1 MVREDRTT
9 WKANYFLKLV
19 ELFDEYP
26 KCFLVGVDN
35 VGSKQM
41 QEIRQAMRGHA
52 VILMGKNTMI
62 RKAIRGHLSKNP
74 ALEKLLPFIVQ
85 NVGFV
90 FTKEDL
96 GEIRTKLLE
105 NRRGAPA
112 KAGAI
117 APCDVKLPPQN
128 TGMGPEKTSFFQAL
142 QIPTKIARGTI
153 EILNEVHLIKEGEK
167 VGASEAALLN
177 MLGVTPFS
185 YGLVVLQ
192 VYDNGTIY
200 SPEVLDMT
208 TDELRK
214 RFLAGVRN
222 VAAVSLAI
230 KYPTMVSVAHSLA
243 RGMQNMLGIAA
254 VTDVNF
260 KEAAQLKEYLADPSN
275 VQHYLL
281 NVLTYLLGFLLS
293 LWTHLAPI
301 YLAWATPAVMLI
313 FKDVFTDDELSS
325 DSFPMKLVDDLV
337 YEFKGRHVI
346 RKEGE
351 IMLPGANP
359 SAEGEEGDEGTE
371 EHVERGIDIV
381 LNHKLVEMNCYED
394 QATFKSYVKSFMKK
408 VVEYME
414 KNGKSKEEVDTF
426 KKKIQA
432 WVVSLLDKKRWK
444 SLQFFIGERMADG
457 AGDGQVAIIEYRDID
472 GEEVPTLM
480 LIKEAITSE
489 KI

>member
-1 MVREDRTT
+1 MVREDRTS
-9 WKANYFLKLV
+9 WKANYFVKLI
-19 ELFDEYP
+19 ELFDQYG

-62 RKAIRGHLSKNP
+62 RKAIRGHLTKNP
-74 ALEKLLPFIVQ
+74 SLEKLLPHIVQ

-90 FTKEDL
+90 FTDGDL
-96 GEIRTKLLE
+96 GDIRKKLLE

-185 YGLVVLQ
+185 YGLVVVQ
-192 VYDNGTIY
+192 VYDNGSIY
-200 SPEVLDMT
+200 SPEILDMT
-208 TDELRK
+208 TEELRR
-214 RFLAGVRN
+214 RFMTGVRN
-222 VAAVSLAI
+222 VAAVSLGI
-230 KYPTMVSVAHSLA
+230 KYPTVASAPHLLA
-243 RGMQNMLGIAA
+243 KGVQNMLGIAA
-254 VTDVNF
+254 ATDVSF
-260 KEAAQLKEYLADPSN
+260 KEAAQLKEFLADPSKFAA
-275 VQHYLL
+275 V
-281 NVLTYLLGFLLS
+281 T
-293 LWTHLAPI
+293 APTS
-301 YLAWATPAVMLI
+301 AAVAPAAATVEPTKEEATFVTMLI
-313 FKDVFTDDELSS
+313 FKDIFTDDELSS
-325 DSFPMKLVDDLV
+325 DSFPMKLVDGII
-337 YEFKGRHVI
+337 YEFKGKHVV

-359 SAEGEEGDEGTE
+359 SVEDDEEGENDSE

-408 VVEYME
+408 VVDHME
-414 KNGKSKEEVDTF
+414 KNGRSKEEVDTF

-444 SLQFFIGERMADG
+444 NLQFFIGERMADG
-457 AGDGQVAIIEYRDID
+457 AGEGQVAIIEYRDVNE
-472 GEEVPTLM
+472 EEVPTLM
-480 LIKEAITSE
+480 LIKEAIVSE

>member
-74 ALEKLLPFIVQ
+74 SLEKLLPFIVQ

-230 KYPTMVSVAHSLA
+230 KYPTMVSVAHSCDF
-243 RGMQNMLGIAA
+243 ML
-254 VTDVNF
+254 
-260 KEAAQLKEYLADPSN
+260 PSWA
-275 VQHYLL
+275 HIPS
-281 NVLTYLLGFLLS
+281 TC
-293 LWTHLAPI
+293 
-301 YLAWATPAVMLI
+301 LAWATPAVMLI
-313 FKDVFTDDELSS
+313 FKDVFTGETMCLDDELSS
-325 DSFPMKLVDDLV
+325 DSFPMKLVDDLI

-394 QATFKSYVKSFMKK
+394 PATFKSYVKSFMKK

-414 KNGKSKEEVDTF
+414 KNGKSKDEVDTF

-432 WVVSLLDKKRWK
+432 WVMSLLDKKRWK

>member
-1 MVREDRTT
+1 MVREDKAS
-9 WKANYFLKLV
+9 WKASYFLKLV

-74 ALEKLLPFIVQ
+74 ALEKLLPYIVQ

-96 GEIRTKLLE
+96 GEIRAKLLE
-105 NRRGAPA
+105 NRKGAPA
-112 KAGAI
+112 KAGAL

-185 YGLVVLQ
+185 YGLVVVQ

-214 RFLAGVRN
+214 RFMAGVRN
-222 VAAVSLAI
+222 IASLSLAI
-230 KYPTMVSVAHSLA
+230 KYPTLASVAHSLA
-243 RGMQNMLGIAA
+243 RGVQNMLGLAA
-254 VTDVNF
+254 VTDISF
-260 KEAAQLKEYLADPSN
+260 KQAAQIKEYMADPSKF
-275 VQHYLL
+275 V
-281 NVLTYLLGFLLS
+281 TAA
-293 LWTHLAPI
+293 APV
-301 YLAWATPAVMLI
+301 AAAPVAAV
-313 FKDVFTDDELSS
+313 
-325 DSFPMKLVDDLV
+325 
-337 YEFKGRHVI
+337 
-346 RKEGE
+346 
-351 IMLPGANP
+351 
-359 SAEGEEGDEGTE
+359 AES
-371 EHVERGIDIV
+371 
-381 LNHKLVEMNCYED
+381 K
-394 QATFKSYVKSFMKK
+394 
-408 VVEYME
+408 
-414 KNGKSKEEVDTF
+414 KEEV
-426 KKKIQA
+426 K
-432 WVVSLLDKKRWK
+432 
-444 SLQFFIGERMADG
+444 
-457 AGDGQVAIIEYRDID
+457 
-472 GEEVPTLM
+472 EE
-480 LIKEAITSE
+480 SE
-489 KI
+489 DDDLGFGLFD